1 MAIPTLVG
9 RHGRVVA
16 LGLLLAL
23 GGCGG
28 TPPSATRTAGRA
40 ATTTA
45 PGPATVEATAPVP
58 VVAAPA
64 TATPAATRAVVP
76 PATAPRAATAGTPA
90 TTVAATA
97 TREAPAPTAT
107 AVAPTTTPAPTPRGY
122 APGDPCAPYAA
133 GAVPP
138 RGRAATAAPARLCI
152 PALALAAPVVPVG
165 ATPEG
170 AMAEAADPWAV
181 GWYAPGPPPGARG
194 NAALAGAVDARGVGP
209 AVFWEL
215 DRLRAG
221 DVLVVVDAAG
231 VARRFVVLE
240 NAVYLRDDA
249 PLTKVFGPA
258 ADANL
263 ALITG
268 AGTWDPALG
277 VYDSNRVVFAHM
289 QP

>member
-1 MAIPTLVG
+1 MSPTPIPIPWRAALLV
-9 RHGRVVA
+9 
-16 LGLLLAL
+16 LLLAL
-23 GGCGG
+23 GGCSTAP
-28 TPPSATRTAGRA
+28 TPPAAPTPASSAAAPALPAAPVTAPVTGVATAAAPTSPPRATAPPATSMTATPVEGATRA
-40 ATTTA
+40 ATR
-45 PGPATVEATAPVP
+45 PATPIASI
-58 VVAAPA
+58 
-64 TATPAATRAVVP
+64 PAAIA
-76 PATAPRAATAGTPA
+76 
-90 TTVAATA
+90 
-97 TREAPAPTAT
+97 APTAT
-107 AVAPTTTPAPTPRGY
+107 AVPTPRGY

-138 RGRAATAAPARLCI
+138 RGRAAAGAPARLCI

-165 ATPEG
+165 ATPAG
-170 AMAEAADPWAV
+170 AMAESPDPWAV

-231 VARRFVVLE
+231 VARRFVVVE

-268 AGTWDPALG
+268 AGTWEPALG
-277 VYDSNRVVFAHM
+277 VYDSNRVVFARM

>member
-45 PGPATVEATAPVP
+45 PGPATVEATPP
-58 VVAAPA
+58 AAAA
-64 TATPAATRAVVP
+64 TATPAATRAVAP
-76 PATAPRAATAGTPA
+76 PATATRTATTGSPA

-107 AVAPTTTPAPTPRGY
+107 VVAPTATPAPTPRGY
-122 APGDPCAPYAA
+122 APGDPCAPYAG

-138 RGRAATAAPARLCI
+138 PGRAAAAAPARLCI

-165 ATPEG
+165 ATPAG
-170 AMAEAADPWAV
+170 AMAEPPDPGAV

-194 NAALAGAVDARGVGP
+194 NAALAGAVDAQGVGP
-209 AVFWEL
+209 AIFWEL
-215 DRLRAG
+215 DRLRTG

>member
-1 MAIPTLVG
+1 MLTITPPLPCRRLA
-9 RHGRVVA
+9 A

-23 GGCGG
+23 VACGG
-28 TPPSATRTAGRA
+28 GPAPTVPSTAPTVA
-40 ATTTA
+40 ATTRTTTPMAGA
-45 PGPATVEATAPVP
+45 PTP
-58 VVAAPA
+58 VAAPA
-64 TATPAATRAVVP
+64 T
-76 PATAPRAATAGTPA
+76 PATAPRVATAPAPATPIPATPA
-90 TTVAATA
+90 AIA
-97 TREAPAPTAT
+97 TRGASAPTAT
-107 AVAPTTTPAPTPRGY
+107 VVAPTTTPAPTPRGY

-133 GAVPP
+133 GA
-138 RGRAATAAPARLCI
+138 PARLCI

-165 ATPEG
+165 ATPAG
-170 AMAEAADPWAV
+170 AMAESPDPWAV

-231 VARRFVVLE
+231 VARRFVVVE

-268 AGTWDPALG
+268 AGTWEPALG
-277 VYDSNRVVFAHM
+277 VYDSNRVVFARM

>member
-1 MAIPTLVG
+1 MLTITPPLPCRRLA
-9 RHGRVVA
+9 A

-23 GGCGG
+23 VACGG
-28 TPPSATRTAGRA
+28 GPAPTVPSTAPTVA
-40 ATTTA
+40 ATTRTTA
-45 PGPATVEATAPVP
+45 PMAGAPTP
-58 VVAAPA
+58 VAAPA
-64 TATPAATRAVVP
+64 T
-76 PATAPRAATAGTPA
+76 PATAPRVATAPAPATPIPATRAAMAGTPA
-90 TTVAATA
+90 AIA
-97 TREAPAPTAT
+97 TRGASAPTAT
-107 AVAPTTTPAPTPRGY
+107 VVAPTTTPAPTPRGY

-138 RGRAATAAPARLCI
+138 RGRAAAGAPARLCI

-165 ATPEG
+165 ATPAG
-170 AMAEAADPWAV
+170 AMAESPDPWAV

-231 VARRFVVLE
+231 VARRFVVVE

-268 AGTWDPALG
+268 AGTWEPALG
-277 VYDSNRVVFAHM
+277 VYDSNRVVFARM

>member
-1 MAIPTLVG
+1 MTIPTLVG

-28 TPPSATRTAGRA
+28 TPLSATRTAGRA

-45 PGPATVEATAPVP
+45 PGPATVEATPPVP

-64 TATPAATRAVVP
+64 TATPAATRAVAP
-76 PATAPRAATAGTPA
+76 PATATRTATTGSPA

-107 AVAPTTTPAPTPRGY
+107 APTPRGY

-138 RGRAATAAPARLCI
+138 LGRAAAAAPARLCI

-165 ATPEG
+165 ATPAG
-170 AMAEAADPWAV
+170 AMAEPPDPWAV

-231 VARRFVVLE
+231 VARRFVVVE

-277 VYDSNRVVFAHM
+277 VYDSNRVVFARM

>member
-1 MAIPTLVG
+1 MLATPPLP
-9 RHGRVVA
+9 RRRLAA

-23 GGCGG
+23 VACGG
-28 TPPSATRTAGRA
+28 GPAPTVPSATQTVA
-40 ATTTA
+40 ATTR
-45 PGPATVEATAPVP
+45 ATAPTADAP
-58 VVAAPA
+58 RPPAAPA
-64 TATPAATRAVVP
+64 TPAPATRGTATPATATATRA
-76 PATAPRAATAGTPA
+76 TALGTPA
-90 TTVAATA
+90 TTVAATV
-97 TREAPAPTAT
+97 TRGASAPTAATLVPT
-107 AVAPTTTPAPTPRGY
+107 ATTVATPRGY

-138 RGRAATAAPARLCI
+138 LGRAAAAPARLCI
-152 PALALAAPVVPVG
+152 PALALSAPVVPVG

-209 AVFWEL
+209 AIFWEL
-215 DRLRAG
+215 DRLRPG
-221 DVLVVVDAAG
+221 DTLIVVDQAG
-231 VARRFVVLE
+231 LARRFVVLE

-258 ADANL
+258 DDANL

-268 AGTWDPALG
+268 AGTWEPALG
-277 VYDSNRVVFAHM
+277 VYDSNRIIFARM

>member
-1 MAIPTLVG
+1 MLTITPPLPCRRLA
-9 RHGRVVA
+9 A

-23 GGCGG
+23 VACGG
-28 TPPSATRTAGRA
+28 GPAPTVPSTAPTVA
-40 ATTTA
+40 ATTRTTA
-45 PGPATVEATAPVP
+45 PMAGAPTP
-58 VVAAPA
+58 VAAPA
-64 TATPAATRAVVP
+64 T
-76 PATAPRAATAGTPA
+76 PATAPRVATAPAPATPIPATRAAMAGTPA
-90 TTVAATA
+90 AIA
-97 TREAPAPTAT
+97 TRGASAPTAT
-107 AVAPTTTPAPTPRGY
+107 VVAPTTTPAPTPRGY
-122 APGDPCAPYAA
+122 APGDPCAPYA
-133 GAVPP
+133 
-138 RGRAATAAPARLCI
+138 TAAPARLCI
-152 PALALAAPVVPVG
+152 PALALSAPVVPVG

-170 AMAEAADPWAV
+170 AMAESPDPWAV
-181 GWYAPGPPPGARG
+181 GWYAPGPPPGA
-194 NAALAGAVDARGVGP
+194 P

-258 ADANL
+258 DDANL

-268 AGTWDPALG
+268 AGTWEPVLG
-277 VYDSNRVVFAHM
+277 VYDSNRIIFARM